1 MEQFKSTCGLHSQ
14 DKTFY
19 CEDCN
24 ILICLMCRRSG
35 KHDYH
40 KVDQIDETYHEN
52 QQTLKDLLEQL
63 NDAKKIAQDNVKVG
77 LFLLKYFFYS
87 DFWLEICTINIFF
100 ILNILKI
107 LT

>member
-1 MEQFKSTCGLHSQ
+1 
-14 DKTFY
+14 
-19 CEDCN
+19 
-24 ILICLMCRRSG
+24 MCRRSG

-77 LFLLKYFFYS
+77 LFYS
-87 DFWLEICTINIFF
+87 NFSF
-100 ILNILKI
+100 IQ
-107 LT
+107 TFD